1 MSHSIPGMIWSL
13 CSGPRMPFM
22 TARTLYGVQ
31 VSMKTSR
38 MADRV
43 LAAFR
48 SCLFSWVA
56 FFSLFFRGS
65 EAAGVEDVAWLTL
78 LTYLAIQ
85 TNNKSAAN
93 SRN

>member
-1 MSHSIPGMIWSL
+1 MSHNISGMILSL
-13 CSGPRMPFM
+13 WSGPRMPFI
-22 TARTLYGVQ
+22 TASTLYGVQ

-43 LAAFR
+43 LAAFL

-65 EAAGVEDVAWLTL
+65 ELAGVTVFAWLTL
-78 LTYLAIQ
+78 LTYLN
-85 TNNKSAAN
+85 TNN
-93 SRN
+93 

>member
-1 MSHSIPGMIWSL
+1 MSHNIPGIIWSL

-31 VSMKTSR
+31 VSMKTRR

-43 LAAFR
+43 LAAFL

-65 EAAGVEDVAWLTL
+65 ELAGVTVLAWLTL
-78 LTYLAIQ
+78 LTYLN
-85 TNNKSAAN
+85 TNN
-93 SRN
+93 